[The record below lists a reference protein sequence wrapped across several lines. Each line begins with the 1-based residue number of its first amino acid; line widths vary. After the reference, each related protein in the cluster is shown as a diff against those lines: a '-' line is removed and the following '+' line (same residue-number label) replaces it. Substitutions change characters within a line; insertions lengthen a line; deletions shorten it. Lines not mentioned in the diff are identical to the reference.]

1 MVLKQ
6 LNIHTIHRRR
16 FENDVEMY
24 GTQTFFT
31 DVSRSRQ
38 FENDVEMYGT
48 QTDNARQHR
57 HNQFENDVEMYG
69 TQTTAR
75 GVLTRMRLRMM

>member
-1 MVLKQ
+1 
-6 LNIHTIHRRR
+6 
-16 FENDVEMY
+16 
-24 GTQTFFT
+24 
-31 DVSRSRQ
+31 
-38 FENDVEMYGT
+38 MYGT

-57 HNQFENDVEMYG
+57 HNQFENDEEMYG

>member
-1 MVLKQ
+1 
-6 LNIHTIHRRR
+6 
-16 FENDVEMY
+16 MY

-69 TQTTAR
+69 TKTTAR